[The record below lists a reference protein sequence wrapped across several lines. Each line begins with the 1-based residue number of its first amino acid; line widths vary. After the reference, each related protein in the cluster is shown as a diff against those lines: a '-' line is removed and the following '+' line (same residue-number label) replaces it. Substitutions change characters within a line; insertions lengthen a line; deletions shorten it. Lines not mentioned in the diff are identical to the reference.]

1 MHCRLLSLFAFLCF
15 LLYPIASVAD
25 EEVQRVWK
33 EKIAKAEAGDPKFQT
48 EVGLILFHGHGYGIF
63 ITDDKRDLEA
73 GWKWIERA
81 SMQGYKPAQEAFYAT
96 KYIHYQSNRGLDRD
110 ELVFALMWYCIFKGK
125 LVSDFKDIAL
135 VSDETTAMVHAKV
148 KLFWEKNPA
157 LKK

>member
-1 MHCRLLSLFAFLCF
+1 MHYRLLSLFAFLCF
-15 LLYPIASVAD
+15 LLCPIASVAD

-48 EVGLILFHGHGYGIF
+48 EVGLILFHGDRFF
-63 ITDDKRDLEA
+63 IPDDKRDLEA

-96 KYIHYQSNRGLDRD
+96 KYSHYQSNRGLDRD
-110 ELVFALMWYCIFKGK
+110 ELVLALMWYCIFKGK
-125 LVSDFKDIAL
+125 LVSDFKGIAL

>member
-1 MHCRLLSLFAFLCF
+1 MPYRLLSLSA
-15 LLYPIASVAD
+15 LLWCLLWPLNSHAED
-25 EEVQRVWK
+25 EAQRIWK

-48 EVGLILFHGHGYGIF
+48 EVALNLFHGHPLF
-63 ITDDKRDLEA
+63 VPNEKRDLDA
-73 GWKWIERA
+73 AWKWIERA
-81 SMQGYKPAQEAFYAT
+81 SMQGHKPAQEALYAT
-96 KYIHYQSNRGLDRD
+96 KHGHYLSYGSLDRD

-125 LVSDFKDIAL
+125 LVSDFKGIAL